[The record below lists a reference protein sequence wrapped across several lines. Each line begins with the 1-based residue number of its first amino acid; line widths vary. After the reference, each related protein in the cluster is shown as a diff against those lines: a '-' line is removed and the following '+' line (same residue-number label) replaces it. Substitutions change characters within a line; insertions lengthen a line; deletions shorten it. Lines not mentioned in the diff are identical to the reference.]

1 MSTAPLLGAL
11 LEAALP
17 GLRALDLGM
26 PAQPLLCPWLP
37 GTLLGAADPEALPS
51 GEFAL
56 MRRFRHPG
64 RRPLVGFDRAADAA
78 LLADAPASWNCAPER
93 LIRFAADP
101 PSALP
106 AGALLLVPPD
116 ADVCAG
122 DPPRSRVLLLLG
134 IGRRVDRHDLL
145 VPPQRFK
152 SIHAALGSAAEA
164 LASAAGGPWLART
177 LVISEN
183 VASVALLPQDAQ
195 AFRPP
200 LAILAAALVHDL
212 PSPAGSD
219 GLDLSNA
226 PRARILLGTT
236 PPTRLRVF
244 LRGEGV
250 PSVVLFA
257 NGTRLPTTASAGA
270 AGETRLEAEPPPSA
284 EPAVIGLAVPE
295 HARGAVLIPTP
306 ADQHGFVGLGHQW
319 KSVCGWMVLA
329 SRRRQRSAT
338 VAWSASSVAKCVLTT
353 ASSTSGQ
360 RCSAGCSSGV

>member
-1 MSTAPLLGAL
+1 MSTAPLLAAL

-26 PAQPLLCPWLP
+26 PARPLLFPWLP

-64 RRPLVGFDRAADAA
+64 GRPLVGFDRAGDAA
-78 LLADAPASWNCAPER
+78 LLADAPAAWSCAPER

-116 ADVCAG
+116 ADLRAAA

-145 VPPQRFK
+145 VPPQRFELM
-152 SIHAALGSAAEA
+152 HAALGSAAEA

-177 LVISEN
+177 LVISEDL
-183 VASVALLPQDAQ
+183 ASVALLPQDAQ
-195 AFRPP
+195 AFCPP
-200 LAILAAALVHDL
+200 LAIPAAALVHDL
-212 PSPAGSD
+212 PTPAGSD

-226 PRARILLGTT
+226 PRARILLGST
-236 PPTRLRVF
+236 PPARLRVF
-244 LRGEGV
+244 LRGEGA

-284 EPAVIGLAVPE
+284 EPAAIGLAVPE
-295 HARGAVLIPTP
+295 HARGAVLTRLELLP
-306 ADQHGFVGLGHQW
+306 
-319 KSVCGWMVLA
+319 
-329 SRRRQRSAT
+329 
-338 VAWSASSVAKCVLTT
+338 
-353 ASSTSGQ
+353 
-360 RCSAGCSSGV
+360 